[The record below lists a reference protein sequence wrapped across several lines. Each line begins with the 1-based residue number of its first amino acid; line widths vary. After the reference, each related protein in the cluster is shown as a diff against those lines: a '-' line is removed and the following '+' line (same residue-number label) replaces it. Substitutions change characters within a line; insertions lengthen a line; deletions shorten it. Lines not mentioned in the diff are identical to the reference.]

1 MKSLY
6 HKRASISMVD
16 VLRILAIMAVICFVI
31 LPIIWMASTALKAKI
46 QMFKL
51 PPELLF
57 KPTLEN
63 FKFVFTTFPVSR
75 WIVNSLSISFGTMTL
90 SLLLGV
96 PAGFAF
102 SRLKFR
108 GIRLLLMF
116 ILLTR
121 ALPPIIIVLPFR
133 VLMHSFGLFG
143 TRTAVILLDTVYN
156 AAFTAWLMSGIFE
169 NIPVDLEE
177 AAIIDGCNPIQA
189 FWRISLPLS
198 KPGLVTCTLFTFIF
212 SWNDFL
218 FALTLTSPYTATLP
232 LGMLSTYGQLSVGW
246 TNMMAMGLFAIFPVV
261 LLSLILQ
268 KYYISGLTFG
278 GVK

>member
-1 MKSLY
+1 MKNLY
-6 HKRASISMVD
+6 HKRKSISLAD
-16 VLRILAIMAVICFVI
+16 VLRILAITAVICFVVM
-31 LPIIWMASTALKAKI
+31 PIFWMASTALKTKI
-46 QMFKL
+46 HMFKL
-51 PPELLF
+51 PPQLLF

-63 FKFVFTTFPVSR
+63 FKFVFATFTVFR
-75 WIVNSLSISFGTMTL
+75 WTANSLSISFGTMIL

-108 GIRLLLMF
+108 GIHLLLMF

-133 VLMHSFGLFG
+133 MLMHSFGLFG
-143 TRTAVILLDTVYN
+143 TRIAVILLDTVYN

-169 NIPVDLEE
+169 NIPIDLEE

-189 FWRISLPLS
+189 FWRISIPLS

-246 TNMMAMGLFAIFPVV
+246 TNIMAMGIFAIFPVV

>member
-6 HKRASISMVD
+6 RRRASISMED
-16 VLRILAIMAVICFVI
+16 VLRFLAIMAILCFVV
-31 LPIIWMASTALKAKI
+31 LPIIWMASTALKVKI

-51 PPELLF
+51 PPELFF

-75 WIVNSLSISFGTMTL
+75 WTVNSLSISFGTMAL

-133 VLMHSFGLFG
+133 VLMHSLGLFG

-246 TNMMAMGLFAIFPVV
+246 TNIMALGLYAIFPVV

>member
-1 MKSLY
+1 MTAAKI
-6 HKRASISMVD
+6 KKAKIIGVD
-16 VLRILAIMAVICFVI
+16 ILRYVVIAAIICFVI
-31 LPIIWMASTALKAKI
+31 FPVLWMGVTSLKTKI
-46 QMFKL
+46 EMFRL
-51 PPELLF
+51 PPSLIF

-63 FKFVFTTFPVSR
+63 FKFVFSNMPITR
-75 WIVNSLSISFGTMTL
+75 WTLNSLSISLGTMAL

-102 SRLKFR
+102 SRLKFK
-108 GIRLLLMF
+108 GLRLLLMF

-121 ALPPIIIVLPFR
+121 ALPPVIIVLPFR
-133 VLMHSFGLFG
+133 VLMHSFGIFG
-143 TRTAVILLDTVYN
+143 TRAAVILLDTVYN

-169 NIPVDLEE
+169 NIPVDIEE
-177 AAIIDGCNPIQA
+177 AAIIDGCTPIQA
-189 FWRISLPLS
+189 FWKIALPLS

-218 FALTLTSPYTATLP
+218 FALTLTAPPTATLP

-246 TNMMAMGLFAIFPVV
+246 TNMAAMGVFAVVPVV